1 MQEEDKMKVGD
12 RVKTSE
18 GMGVIESIEYSRNV
32 VRYGVKLENNPFEFS
47 PVYYNRNELEV
58 IS

>member
-1 MQEEDKMKVGD
+1 MKVGD